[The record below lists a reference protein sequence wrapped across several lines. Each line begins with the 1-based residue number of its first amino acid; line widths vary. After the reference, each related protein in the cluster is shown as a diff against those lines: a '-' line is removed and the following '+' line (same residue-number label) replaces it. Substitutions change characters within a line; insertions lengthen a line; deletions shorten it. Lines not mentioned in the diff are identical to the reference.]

1 MGSAP
6 DEPLVELPPLNV
18 DESGIELIFGDHPE
32 EERQPAKEPSTS
44 AAPSTS
50 GATVSGNTRS
60 SAPAV
65 VEEEAVPPTVNFW
78 EDESAISRKAISA
91 ARNVPD
97 QGKYTQF
104 CSHSYLIYNIILIL
118 LFSSYTDHIFPYDCL
133 LYTSRCV

>member
-60 SAPAV
+60 SAPV
-65 VEEEAVPPTVNFW
+65 VSVELEHHEAEEAVPPTVNFW

-91 ARNVPD
+91 ARNITD

-104 CSHSYLIYNIILIL
+104 FLNLI
-118 LFSSYTDHIFPYDCL
+118 
-133 LYTSRCV
+133 